1 MRKYNKNN
9 CDCYVRDVVTDIY
22 ERTIVLS
29 GQHAHEW
36 SISICTKTRIYT
48 QYYPNGATARKE
60 FRKLKRKR

>member
-48 QYYPNGATARKE
+48 QHYPNGTIARQE